1 VPKTGRRAS
10 PQKFNFEGAIGK
22 SSTLK
27 LKGAKT
33 HMNNTPLYSEMDKDE
48 MKEDEK
54 LKKTSLKFDIM
65 HFFKTFKDEKKT
77 TELPNLPLCDEEA

>member
-1 VPKTGRRAS
+1 
-10 PQKFNFEGAIGK
+10 
-22 SSTLK
+22 
-27 LKGAKT
+27 
-33 HMNNTPLYSEMDKDE
+33 MNNTPLYSEIDKDE
-48 MKEDEK
+48 IKEDEK